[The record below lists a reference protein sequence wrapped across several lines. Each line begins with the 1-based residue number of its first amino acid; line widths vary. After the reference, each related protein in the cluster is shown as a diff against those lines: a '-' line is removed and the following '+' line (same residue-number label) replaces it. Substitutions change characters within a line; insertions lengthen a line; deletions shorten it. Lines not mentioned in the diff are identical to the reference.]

1 MGKTLYSSVMLK
13 YKTMSTTS
21 CHQLSQVYLTSLL
34 QEGECRAWHGD
45 WDTVMQVVMSRQE
58 VINTMS
64 EQWLAAHPALLVS
77 HFEQLSSVKDA
88 REKEAKEEERRKAAV
103 EESLAKR
110 MEKLE
115 VVEASS
121 SNTPT
126 AERPSRA
133 IGAPH
138 KRMVPSLGMGDPD
151 TLAKNLDKT
160 LSLVKEDNEEQ
171 EQQVMMKAVRRG
183 GGRPRLFSAADLVT
197 SNIKK
202 VVPKLVLTEGTPRKF
217 FKSKGSSSE
226 VVHTSADHPP
236 TSTTSVKVSSSSS
249 VSRSSSGSK
258 PKSKLSKSD
267 SQPKLSLVKKTSSSQ
282 SLKENIYEIFEDD
295 QQRTPAPD
303 TRKTSSRTST
313 RKASLTSACDSS
325 LVTKSV
331 SKPPRMAKLVEAEQ
345 PTRSSARRKATLKRL

>member
-1 MGKTLYSSVMLK
+1 MYTSIMLK
-13 YKTMSTTS
+13 YNTMSAS
-21 CHQLSQVYLTSLL
+21 RHQLSKVYLSSLL
-34 QEGECRAWHGD
+34 QEGECRAWHAD
-45 WDTVMQVVMSRQE
+45 WDTVMQVVMARQE

-77 HFEQLSSVKDA
+77 HFEQISSVRDA
-88 REKEAKEEERRKAAV
+88 REKGETEEERRKAAV
-103 EESLAKR
+103 QEALVQR

-138 KRMVPSLGMGDPD
+138 KRIVPSLGLGDPD
-151 TLAKNLDKT
+151 TLAKNLEET
-160 LSLVKEDNEEQ
+160 LSLVEEDNEEQ
-171 EQQVMMKAVRRG
+171 EQQVKMKPVSRR
-183 GGRPRLFSAADLVT
+183 GGRPRLFSSADLVT
-197 SNIKK
+197 SNVKK

-217 FKSKGSSSE
+217 FKSKGSISE
-226 VVHTSADHPP
+226 VVNTPEDPP
-236 TSTTSVKVSSSSS
+236 ASTPSVSSSSS
-249 VSRSSSGSK
+249 GSR
-258 PKSKLSKSD
+258 PKSKLPKSE
-267 SQPKLSLVKKTSSSQ
+267 SQPKLSLVKKSSSSQ

-295 QQRTPAPD
+295 KQHTPD
-303 TRKTSSRTST
+303 TRKTSTRTSTRKPST

-331 SKPPRMAKLVEAEQ
+331 SKPPRMAKLAEAEQ
-345 PTRSSARRKATLKRL
+345 PTRSSARRKAALKRL